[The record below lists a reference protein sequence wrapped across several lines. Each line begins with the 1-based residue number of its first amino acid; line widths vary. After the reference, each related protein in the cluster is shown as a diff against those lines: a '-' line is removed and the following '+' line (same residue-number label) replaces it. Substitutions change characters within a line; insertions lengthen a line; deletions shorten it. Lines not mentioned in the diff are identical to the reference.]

1 MPTMRRPYQL
11 TALVLFGLSG
21 FIAYE
26 SLKLKYYT
34 TLGPGPGL
42 FPLCG
47 CRWPWR
53 RWRRPCSSRPHSR
66 HPEPRPAD
74 FRDSRTGYLR
84 AVAICVAWIWATLM
98 LERLGYRLTMLVF
111 FPVLLFALGRVK
123 WWLVVVISL
132 LGSVAV
138 FYVFSVGL
146 SVHLPV
152 GPFDGVFE
160 SIDDLVF

>member
-1 MPTMRRPYQL
+1 MPTMKRPYQL

-34 TLGPGPGL
+34 SLGPGPGF
-42 FPLCG
+42 FPL
-47 CRWPWR
+47 WL
-53 RWRRPCSSRPHSR
+53 SLALAALAAAMFFQATFKAS
-66 HPEPRPAD
+66 EPRPAD